1 MIRILNT
8 KSDGVSQRQ
17 LIQWMKVALAAG
29 KEGVERGENPF
40 GAAIYRSDGAI
51 VCATCNTVNSTHNP
65 LAHAEVNAIIEASQ
79 KLGRCELDDCWLLSI
94 AEPCPMCLA
103 SAAMAGISNIAFGAT
118 NVVVQEAGYENLGVT
133 GRELSAQL
141 NREMTLHGSILGNDC
156 IRFLLNNRKRK

>member
-1 MIRILNT
+1 VIRILN
-8 KSDGVSQRQ
+8 KRADDVSQRQ

-29 KEGVERGENPF
+29 KDGVERGENPF
-40 GAAIYRSDGAI
+40 GAAICQPDGSVI
-51 VCATCNTVNSTHNP
+51 SATCNTVNSTHNP
-65 LAHAEVNAIIEASQ
+65 LAHAEVNAIIEASK
-79 KLGRCELDDCWLLSI
+79 KLGRFELDDCWLLSV

-118 NVVVQEAGYENLGVT
+118 NVVVREAGYENLGLT

-156 IRFLLNNRKRK
+156 IRFLLNNRRRK